1 MAKEYVLGI
10 VEEIAALYSNAS
22 SNTMITE
29 ETHFTD
35 DLGFDS
41 LDIVEMSMA
50 IEFEFDIILEDEELE
65 RINTV
70 GELVQLVEGKVD
82 DKRK

>member
-10 VEEIAALYSNAS
+10 VEEITALYSNAP
-22 SNTMITE
+22 SNTKITE
-29 ETHFTD
+29 ESRFTD

-41 LDIVEMSMA
+41 LDIIEMTMA
-50 IEFEFDIILEDEELE
+50 VEFEFDIILEDEELE

-70 GELVQLVEGKVD
+70 GELVKLVEGKVNN
-82 DKRK
+82 KRK

>member
-22 SNTMITE
+22 SNTKITE
-29 ETHFTD
+29 ESHFTD